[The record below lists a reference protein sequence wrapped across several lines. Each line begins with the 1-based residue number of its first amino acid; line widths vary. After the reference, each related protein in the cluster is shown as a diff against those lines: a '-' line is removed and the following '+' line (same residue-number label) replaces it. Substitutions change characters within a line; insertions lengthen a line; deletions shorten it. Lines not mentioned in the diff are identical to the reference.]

1 VPVVNEY
8 KYLGVPLDQ
17 AFTLKH
23 LYPLLKK
30 KISRFSF
37 RIRAILHSILGTN
50 AKYNL
55 WQIYVRCYFDYFA
68 PAIALCGHTKKY
80 KKLFTKSL
88 KKALNL
94 PLQTSNSRTL
104 EAIRCPSLTQIGAYH
119 ISYNLEKT

>member
-1 VPVVNEY
+1 MY
-8 KYLGVPLDQ
+8 KN
-17 AFTLKH
+17 
-23 LYPLLKK
+23 
-30 KISRFSF
+30 R
-37 RIRAILHSILGTN
+37 LH
-50 AKYNL
+50 NL

-119 ISYNLEKT
+119 ISYNLEKTKDRFSEVP